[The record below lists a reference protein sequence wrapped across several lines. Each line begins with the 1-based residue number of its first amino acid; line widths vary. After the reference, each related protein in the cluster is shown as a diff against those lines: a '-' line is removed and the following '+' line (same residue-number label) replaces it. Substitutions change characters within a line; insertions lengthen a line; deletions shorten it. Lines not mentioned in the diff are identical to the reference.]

1 MKSIGHLRGRS
12 LLVLWDCR
20 LPLVALLLV
29 EFGFGA
35 RMMRDEKPIRSSS
48 ERRHLSPYRR
58 RLVLPPVA
66 FHAQRLS
73 DMSKIWVPVYESIMF
88 SFGLWSST
96 FADQLFFEQSWV
108 VNTEYS
114 SDCADYEGQEA
125 GILY

>member
-1 MKSIGHLRGRS
+1 
-12 LLVLWDCR
+12 
-20 LPLVALLLV
+20 
-29 EFGFGA
+29 
-35 RMMRDEKPIRSSS
+35 
-48 ERRHLSPYRR
+48 
-58 RLVLPPVA
+58 
-66 FHAQRLS
+66 
-73 DMSKIWVPVYESIMF
+73 MSKIWVPVYESIMF